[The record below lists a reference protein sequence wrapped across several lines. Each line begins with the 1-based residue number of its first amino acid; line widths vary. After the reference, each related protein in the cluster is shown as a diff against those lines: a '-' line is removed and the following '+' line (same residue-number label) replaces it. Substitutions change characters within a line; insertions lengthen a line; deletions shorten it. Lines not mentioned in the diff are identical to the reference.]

1 MVSKTKMLELVKAFR
16 SDEVA
21 RGLDENSNLLKYRDS
36 RGRNFL
42 HICCGVNPRGDK
54 RKLDASIKTAK
65 AFLARGLALDDA
77 AFTEENAW
85 KATPLWFAI
94 ARGENLV
101 LADFL
106 LKRGA
111 NPNYCLWAA
120 GFLENIDAM
129 RMLIRAGAD
138 VNDPSVDESPLLG
151 AVKWSRFK
159 AAAELLKHGA
169 DPNYRDRHGMTA
181 LHYMLKKSS
190 DKRHFA
196 MFILSGARGDIP
208 NKAGE
213 TAAALMRR
221 RRDPDFRAMA
231 DQLR

>member
-16 SDEVA
+16 AADVA
-21 RGLDENSNLLKYRDS
+21 RGLDENPDLLMYRDP

-42 HICCGVNPRGDK
+42 HIGCGVNPHGD
-54 RKLDASIKTAK
+54 RKKIDASVKTAEEL
-65 AFLARGLALDDA
+65 LARGLVLDDA
-77 AFTEENAW
+77 AFTDENGW

-101 LADFL
+101 LAEYL

-111 NPNYCLWAA
+111 DPNYCLWAA
-120 GFLENIDAM
+120 GFRGDIEAI

-138 VNDPSVDESPLLG
+138 VNDKSVDESPLLG
-151 AVKWSRFK
+151 AVKWSHFK

-190 DKRHFA
+190 DKKHFA
-196 MFILSGARGDIP
+196 MFIASGARGDIP

-221 RRDPDFRAMA
+221 KRGPEFHAMA
-231 DQLR
+231 DKLR

>member
-1 MVSKTKMLELVKAFR
+1 MVSKTKMIELVKAYR
-16 SDEVA
+16 ADDVA
-21 RGLDENSNLLKYRDS
+21 RGLDENPDLLKYRDN

-42 HICCGVNPRGDK
+42 HICCGVSIRGD
-54 RKLDASIKTAK
+54 RRSADASVKTAEV
-65 AFLARGLALDDA
+65 LLTRGLGLDDA
-77 AFTEENAW
+77 AFTEENDW

-94 ARGENLV
+94 ARGENLTIG
-101 LADFL
+101 DYL

-120 GFLENIDAM
+120 GFREDIEAI

-138 VNDPSVDESPLLG
+138 VNDPSVNESPLLG
-151 AVKWSRFK
+151 AVKWSHFK
-159 AAAELLKHGA
+159 AATELLKHGA
-169 DPNYRDRHGMTA
+169 DPDYRDRHGMTA

-190 DKRHFA
+190 DKKHFA

-221 RRDPDFRAMA
+221 KRDPDFHAMA